1 MEAVQSEY
9 KCRKMH
15 KLDFQRVFTFLNP
28 HIENLTLLKD
38 IKDHIRHGDCF
49 KLQNNDGLILGVFL
63 AKKFD
68 THYSL
73 SYYYLSDEVRRKP
86 ITLYF
91 FIFCTKKLN
100 PLFEIYVNKN
110 KNYETYSKYF
120 TPTKDESILKFTG
133 LRNSTLDDKFKGVL
147 QWVE

>member
-15 KLDFQRVFTFLNP
+15 KLDFQRVLTFLNP
-28 HIENLTLLKD
+28 HVENLTLLKD
-38 IKDHIRHGDCF
+38 IKDHIRHGDCY

-73 SYYYLSDEVRRKP
+73 SYYYLSEEVRRKP

-91 FIFCTKKLN
+91 FLFCTKKLN
-100 PLFEIYVNKN
+100 PLFELYINKN

-120 TPTKDESILKFTG
+120 SPTKDENILKFTG
-133 LRNSTLDDKFKGVL
+133 LRDSTLDDKFKGVL
-147 QWVE
+147 QWAE

>member
-28 HIENLTLLKD
+28 HVENLTLLKD
-38 IKDHIRHGDCF
+38 IKDHIRHGDCY

-73 SYYYLSDEVRRKP
+73 SYYYLSEEVRRKP

-91 FIFCTKKLN
+91 FLFCTKKLN
-100 PLFEIYVNKN
+100 PLFELYINKN

-120 TPTKDESILKFTG
+120 SPTKDENILKFTG
-133 LRNSTLDDKFKGVL
+133 LRDSTLDDKFKGVL
-147 QWVE
+147 QWAE

>member
-28 HIENLTLLKD
+28 HVENLTLLKD
-38 IKDHIRHGDCF
+38 IKDHIRHGNCF

-73 SYYYLSDEVRRKP
+73 SYCYLSEEVRRKP

-91 FIFCTKKLN
+91 FLFCTKKLN
-100 PLFEIYVNKN
+100 PLFDIYVKKN
-110 KNYETYSKYF
+110 KNYETYSRYF
-120 TPTKDESILKFTG
+120 SATQDKEVLKFSG
-133 LRNSTLDDKFKGVL
+133 LRDSTLDDKFIGVL
-147 QWVE
+147 EWAE

>member
-28 HIENLTLLKD
+28 HVEELTLLKD
-38 IKDHIRHGDCF
+38 IKDHIRHGNCF

-73 SYYYLSDEVRRKP
+73 SYYYLSEEVRRKP

-110 KNYETYSKYF
+110 KNYETYNKYF
-120 TPTKDESILKFTG
+120 TPTKDENILKFTG
-133 LRNSTLDDKFKGVL
+133 LRDSTLDDKFKGVL
-147 QWVE
+147 QWAE

>member
-28 HIENLTLLKD
+28 HVENLTLLKD

-49 KLQNNDGLILGVFL
+49 KLQNNNGLILGVFL

-73 SYYYLSDEVRRKP
+73 SYYYLSEEVRRKP

-110 KNYETYSKYF
+110 KNYETYNKYF
-120 TPTKDESILKFTG
+120 TPTKDENILKFTG
-133 LRNSTLDDKFKGVL
+133 LRDSTLDDKFKGVL
-147 QWVE
+147 QWAE

>member
-28 HIENLTLLKD
+28 HVENLTLLKD
-38 IKDHIRHGDCF
+38 INDHIRHGDCF

-73 SYYYLSDEVRRKP
+73 SYYYLSEEVRRKP

-110 KNYETYSKYF
+110 KNYETYNKYF
-120 TPTKDESILKFTG
+120 TPTKDENILKFTG
-133 LRNSTLDDKFKGVL
+133 ANLLF
-147 QWVE
+147 